1 MGTMDVRNARA
12 HAVLHAMAIQPHQH
26 VLHVAMAVV
35 VIAKTTLPRLHAQ
48 IVHNSALLNVGI
60 RLPKVA
66 QIAQIDAVPVVVTT
80 VTTNVP
86 MAVERVVILHV
97 AANVKANVGVGVWW
111 NVWVMAKIQVAQLAA
126 GLVRVLVMKTVR
138 SIVIARVR
146 V

>member
-66 QIAQIDAVPVVVTT
+66 QIAQMDAVPVVVTT

-86 MAVERVVILHV
+86 MVVEKVVMSHAVGNARENV
-97 AANVKANVGVGVWW
+97 AATA
-111 NVWVMAKIQVAQLAA
+111 M
-126 GLVRVLVMKTVR
+126 
-138 SIVIARVR
+138 
-146 V
+146 